1 MINLLYLVM
10 PMLLLPPTAAVP
22 TANKYLLDTGEKKPR
37 YYLLLMRLRPQSE
50 TGTSG
55 WTFNVLSSA
64 RGI

>member
-1 MINLLYLVM
+1 
-10 PMLLLPPTAAVP
+10 MLLLPPTAAAP